1 MMSQGLELPEIIGT
15 ELLLVEVAWAFPDGT
30 LPSVDPATL
39 PATWRLISNLHSTA
53 TQAIGNAWLDR
64 RDSLALQVPS
74 STLPDG
80 AARNLLINA
89 GHPDYP
95 NPIPPEHVTVTP
107 FDLRHYSAVGSAV
120 IDRMIGG
127 RWQH

>member
-1 MMSQGLELPEIIGT
+1 MSQALELPEIICT
-15 ELLLVEVAWAFPDGT
+15 ELLVEVAWAVPDGT
-30 LPSVDPATL
+30 LLPSVDPATL
-39 PATWRLISNLHSTA
+39 PAGWRLIPNLHSTA

-64 RDSLALQVPS
+64 RDSLTLRVPS

-80 AARNLLINA
+80 AAWNLLINA

-107 FDLRHYSAVGSAV
+107 FDLRHYSVVGSAV